1 MTVTVANSLVRK
13 GQLVPT
19 IRRLERLGIKVLAEL
34 KRVKWEGESERER
47 LRCHHQRTRRKEE
60 KALREMESRSLLALG
75 RRSVWSKSE
84 RVLRPRVQLPGP
96 QSRVPRRDD

>member
-1 MTVTVANSLVRK
+1 MSIT
-13 GQLVPT
+13 T
-19 IRRLERLGIKVLAEL
+19 IVVSSGEGKIDEEVGIKVLAEL

-75 RRSVWSKSE
+75 RRSAGSK
-84 RVLRPRVQLPGP
+84 
-96 QSRVPRRDD
+96 